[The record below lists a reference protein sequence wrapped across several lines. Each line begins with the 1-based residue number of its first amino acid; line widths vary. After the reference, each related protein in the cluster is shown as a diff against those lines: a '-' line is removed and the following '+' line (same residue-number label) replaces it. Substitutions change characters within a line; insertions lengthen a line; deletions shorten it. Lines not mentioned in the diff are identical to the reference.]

1 MEPTSQRCESHPCT
15 ASAPRMHDLAP
26 RTGKH
31 FGRRPPIFCHYPSR
45 YSWPLAAGLVGDP
58 PNHCGRVLFE
68 VLSTA
73 LHHRHPLAADDSSA
87 LEVVSGGPVSHK
99 AQVVVSVDVPKSQIL
114 ERGAVVI
121 EPPRR
126 WETLNLR
133 EIWAYRGLLYFL
145 TWREVKVRYKQT
157 AIGAAWA
164 VLQPLLTMVVFTVIF
179 GSLIGVPS
187 DGVPYPV
194 FAYAALLPWNLFA
207 TGLSRAGSSLV
218 NDASLITRVYFPR
231 VLLPVSAVLSATLD
245 FGIAFIILLG
255 MMGWYGIV
263 PGVVV
268 FTLPLFLLLAFMAAL
283 GCGLWLSAL
292 NVRYRDI
299 GYVIPFLIQI
309 WLFITPVAYSSSI
322 VPERWKTL
330 YAMNPMA
337 GVVEGFRWAL
347 LDAAAVPL
355 VTVAASTVVV
365 AVLFTGGVVYFR
377 HMEHS
382 FADVV

>member
-1 MEPTSQRCESHPCT
+1 
-15 ASAPRMHDLAP
+15 
-26 RTGKH
+26 
-31 FGRRPPIFCHYPSR
+31 
-45 YSWPLAAGLVGDP
+45 
-58 PNHCGRVLFE
+58 
-68 VLSTA
+68 
-73 LHHRHPLAADDSSA
+73 
-87 LEVVSGGPVSHK
+87 VSHK

-194 FAYAALLPWNLFA
+194 FAFAALLPWNLFA

-255 MMGWYGIV
+255 MMAWYGIV

-299 GYVIPFLIQI
+299 GYVIPFLVQI

-355 VTVAASTVVV
+355 VTIAASTVVV
-365 AVLFTGGVVYFR
+365 AVLFTGGVVCFR
-377 HMEHS
+377 RMEHS